1 MARRNGLYQWTQVV
15 TKELPHLS
23 KPQATVLALWS
34 FGMVLAGACGTT
46 RVARVLAKRQGCKV
60 DALRQRLR
68 EWYWDADAKRGPQR
82 QTLEVQTCFGP
93 LLAWIVRWWPADE
106 KRLALALDATD
117 LGERFTVLVI
127 SVLYRGCAIP
137 VAWHV
142 LPAKQAGS
150 WQAHWA
156 RLLRALEASV
166 PRDWLV
172 LVLADR
178 GLYSRRLYRVV
189 RGLHWH
195 PFFRINAQGTYRRVR
210 TADWQPLH
218 SLPGGVDTRWAQH
231 VICFQQ
237 QSLGCTLLAYQAA
250 GYDERWLVVTD
261 LPPAQAQIGW
271 YSLRVWIECGFKH
284 FKRTG
289 WQWQRTHMQD
299 PRRVERHWLALAVA
313 TLWCVSVGGEVD
325 AQIPVSTLEA
335 LPPTHIARRTK
346 GQRQRRRVFSCFQQG
361 LIAIIAAMLDRK
373 PLPVKRF
380 QPEPW
385 PDVPPALVPR

>member
-1 MARRNGLYQWTQVV
+1 MARQNGLYQWTQVV
-15 TKELPHLS
+15 TTQLPHLS

-34 FGMVLAGACGTT
+34 FGIVLAGACGTT
-46 RVARVLAKRQGCKV
+46 LVTRVLAKRQGCKA
-60 DALRQRLR
+60 DAVRQRLR
-68 EWYWDADAKRGPQR
+68 EWYWDADAKHGSQR
-82 QTLEVQTCFGP
+82 QSLEVQSCFGP
-93 LLAWIVRWWPADE
+93 LLAWIVRWWPASE

-117 LGERFTVLVI
+117 LGERFTLLVI

-150 WQAHWA
+150 WQPHWA
-156 RLLRALEASV
+156 RLLRALETYV

-178 GLYSRRLYRVV
+178 GLYSRRLFRVV
-189 RGLHWH
+189 KRLHWH
-195 PFFRINAQGTYRRVR
+195 PFFRINAQGSYRLVR
-210 TADWQPLH
+210 THDWQPLR
-218 SLPGGVDTRWAQH
+218 SLPGGVDTRWAQR
-231 VICFQQ
+231 VICFRQ

-250 GYDERWLVVTD
+250 GYDERWLVVSD
-261 LPPAQAQIGW
+261 LPVAQAQIGW

-284 FKRTG
+284 FKSKG
-289 WQWQRTHMQD
+289 WQWQRTHMTD

-325 AQIPVSTLEA
+325 AQVPVSTLEA

-346 GQRQRRRVFSCFQQG
+346 GQRQRRRVLSCFQQG
-361 LIAIIAAMLDRK
+361 LLAIIDAMLDRK

-380 QPEPW
+380 LPEPW
-385 PDVPPALVPR
+385 PDLPPALVHR